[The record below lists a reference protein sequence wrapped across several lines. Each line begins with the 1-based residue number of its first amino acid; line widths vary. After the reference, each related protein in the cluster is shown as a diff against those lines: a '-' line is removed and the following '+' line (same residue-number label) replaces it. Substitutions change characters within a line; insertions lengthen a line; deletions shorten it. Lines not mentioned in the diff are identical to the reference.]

1 MHKFFERHDN
11 WSQYV
16 ASDNYKAKALCMK
29 PVFALREEKFGNLS
43 AKNYLLWCIVI
54 RENVTMHLNLK
65 LLSSLELTLF
75 VETKIHAVIFKHLN

>member
-29 PVFALREEKFGNLS
+29 PVFALREEKFRKLECQKLS
-43 AKNYLLWCIVI
+43 PVVHCYSRKRDNALKFKTSQKFEINTFCGDKNSCCYI
-54 RENVTMHLNLK
+54 
-65 LLSSLELTLF
+65 
-75 VETKIHAVIFKHLN
+75 